1 MADYGGTSVMV
12 DFVKLYS
19 DEELKELRRQYNS
32 YLKGESYDDF
42 LFRQNCDL
50 RIENNKLKEEKQ
62 KAVTLIKDGRFIE
75 ALRVLCDK
83 E

>member
-1 MADYGGTSVMV
+1 MV

-19 DEELKELRRQYNS
+19 KQELEELKRQYDS

-50 RIENNKLKEEKQ
+50 RIENNKLKEQKQ
-62 KAVTLIKDGRFIE
+62 KAVALIKDGRFIE
-75 ALRVLCDK
+75 ALKLLEDK
-83 E
+83 

>member
-1 MADYGGTSVMV
+1 MV

-19 DEELKELRRQYNS
+19 EEELEELKRQYNS

-50 RIENNKLKEEKQ
+50 RIENNKLREQKQ
-62 KAVTLIKDGRFIE
+62 KVIALIKDGRFVE
-75 ALRVLCDK
+75 ALQELENK
-83 E
+83 